1 MASSPGLAGHDLRPD
16 GIRAFRDNRVDFIR
30 PGLGGQ
36 GWGMLPCCGGM
47 NVLMA
52 NVGKH
57 GISVSHEVEDGRC
70 RFKLHARSV
79 DEAEE
84 FKLARIPRMDDPPR
98 PFLIQATQGIQF
110 CPYCGS
116 NLRDAL
122 GTGGG
127 SRDDCGST
135 SDHLSGR
142 AVATA
147 FRELALV
154 GVLALT
160 LLAFLSWCLGS

>member
-1 MASSPGLAGHDLRPD
+1 
-16 GIRAFRDNRVDFIR
+16 
-30 PGLGGQ
+30 
-36 GWGMLPCCGGM
+36 MLPCCGGM
-47 NVLMA
+47 KVLMA

-57 GISVSHEVEDGRC
+57 GISVSHEVEDGRS
-70 RFKLHARSV
+70 RFKLHARCV

-84 FKLARIPRMDDPPR
+84 SKLAHIPRTDDPPR
-98 PFLIQATQGIQF
+98 PFIIQATQGIQF
-110 CPYCGS
+110 CPCCGS

-122 GTGGG
+122 G
-127 SRDDCGST
+127 SSRVRDDCGST
-135 SDHLSGR
+135 LDHVGGCE
-142 AVATA
+142 VTTA